1 MGIDELQSLLRE
13 KTFVAGLKQTRR
25 SLEGKRAKMVIIAS
39 DADEPLRAELCAA
52 CPKQGVSH
60 VSAFTMRELGECCD
74 IDVGASVIAILE
86 TE

>member
-1 MGIDELQSLLRE
+1 
-13 KTFVAGLKQTRR
+13 
-25 SLEGKRAKMVIIAS
+25 MVIIAS
-39 DADEPLRAELCAA
+39 DADEPLRAEMCAA
-52 CPKQGVSH
+52 CAKQGVSH